1 VTAVAAGLSTPRR
14 LTGMGMIAL
23 LGAVLGAAVVL
34 ALGSGAMA
42 IPPRQVLGILFD
54 ALADPLAKPGS
65 IEGSV
70 VLMVR
75 LPRVVLG
82 ALAGATLA
90 LAGATMQALFRNPL
104 ADPGVLGVSA
114 GAAAGAVAMI
124 VMGERL
130 QAYLLPGLAPWLVPC
145 VGLIGGLVATAAVYA
160 SARGA
165 GAAQGL
171 TLLLAGIAVNAMAMA
186 ATGLLTF
193 FSNDAQLRNITF
205 WMLGS
210 LAHGTWQAL
219 TPAAVLM
226 AAAMALMLSLAA
238 RLDVLLLG
246 EREARH
252 LGVDPVAVR
261 RRATLGVALGVGAAV
276 AITGVIGFVGIVA
289 PHLVR
294 LMIGPGHRT
303 LLPASALLGASLL
316 LLADL
321 VARTAVAPADMPIGI
336 VMAFVG
342 GPFFLWLL
350 TRSAKRMAG

>member
-1 VTAVAAGLSTPRR
+1 MTAIAASASVTRR
-14 LTGMGMIAL
+14 LSGMGMIAL
-23 LGAVLGAAVVL
+23 LGGVLSASVVL
-34 ALGSGAMA
+34 SLGVGAMA
-42 IPPRQVLGILFD
+42 IAPGHVLGILFD
-54 ALADPLAKPGS
+54 AIGNPLAKPGS
-65 IEGSV
+65 VEGSV
-70 VLMVR
+70 VLLVR

-82 ALAGATLA
+82 AVAGAILV

-124 VMGERL
+124 VLGERL
-130 QAYLLPGLAPWLVPC
+130 QTHLLPGLTPWLVPC
-145 VGLIGGLVATAAVYA
+145 VALLGGLAATAAVYV

-165 GAAQGL
+165 GASQGL

-186 ATGLLTF
+186 VTGMLTF
-193 FSNDAQLRNITF
+193 LSNDAQLRNITF

-210 LAHGTWQAL
+210 LAHGTWQAV

-252 LGVDPVAVR
+252 LGIDPAAVR
-261 RRATLGVALGVGAAV
+261 RQATLGVGAAV

-294 LMIGPGHRT
+294 LIIGPGHRA

-316 LLADL
+316 LLADM

-336 VMAFVG
+336 VTAFIG

-350 TRSAKRMAG
+350 MRRNRRMAA